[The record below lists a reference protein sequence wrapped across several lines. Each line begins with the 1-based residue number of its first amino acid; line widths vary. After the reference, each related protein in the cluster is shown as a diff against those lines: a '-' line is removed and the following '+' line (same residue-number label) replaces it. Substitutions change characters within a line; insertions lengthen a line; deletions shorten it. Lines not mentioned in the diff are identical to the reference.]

1 MDFVI
6 SEISCHHALISL
18 RSVVAVILAPVA
30 LAACSSVPDYANP
43 VEWYKS
49 TAEFVVGAEEGAEG
63 EDELVE
69 EAEAHG
75 EGDFPALADTP
86 NPEGRAPTVEE
97 MEAVEEGL
105 IADKEHA
112 RYTDEVIRRNSQ
124 EELIVAAA
132 PPASLAAPSGKS
144 PAPEVPREP
153 PTVIPKPDFG
163 PPPNTEIETQT
174 PRQSPPPLAVTSQK
188 PKATPQPMTFAVAP
202 TPPADAPVDAVSR
215 VKSLFAA
222 SGASA
227 TITPDPNASRNLGD
241 IAAASGIAPP
251 PIGFNGASRPAIS
264 VRAGVITFRTGSAT
278 LPKGATK
285 IVREAAKLHRERGGT
300 VRVVGHSSSRTRE
313 LSLERHKLANFSI
326 SMDRATALAD
336 ALVQAGVDPS
346 VVFLSAVGDQKPIYH
361 ESMPSGQ
368 LKNQRTEIYLDY

>member
-6 SEISCHHALISL
+6 NEISCRHALISL
-18 RSVVAVILAPVA
+18 RSVAAVILAPIA

-49 TAEFVVGAEEGAEG
+49 TAEFIVGAEEGG

-86 NPEGRAPTVEE
+86 DPEGRAPTVEE
-97 MEAVEEGL
+97 MEAVKEGL
-105 IADKEHA
+105 VADREHA
-112 RYTDEVIRRNSQ
+112 RYTDEVIRRNSE
-124 EELIVAAA
+124 EELIVA
-132 PPASLAAPSGKS
+132 AAPSGKS
-144 PAPEVPREP
+144 PAPEAPREP
-153 PTVIPKPDFG
+153 PTVSPKPDFG
-163 PPPNTEIETQT
+163 PPPNTGIQSQT

-188 PKATPQPMTFAVAP
+188 PKATPQPMTFAATL
-202 TPPADAPVDAVSR
+202 TPPAAAQVDVVSR
-215 VKSLFAA
+215 FRSLLAA

-227 TITPDPNASRNLGD
+227 TIAPGPNASRNLGD
-241 IAAASGIAPP
+241 IAASSGIAPP
-251 PIGFNGASRPAIS
+251 PIGFEGASRPAIS
-264 VRAGVITFRTGSAT
+264 VRAGVITFQTGSAT

-326 SMDRATALAD
+326 SMDRATAVAD
-336 ALVQAGVDPS
+336 ALVQAGIDPS
-346 VVFLSAVGDQKPIYH
+346 AVFLSAVGNQEPISH
-361 ESMPSGQ
+361 EWMPSGQ

>member
-18 RSVVAVILAPVA
+18 RSVVAVILAPIA

-63 EDELVE
+63 EDKLVE
-69 EAEAHG
+69 EAEAHS

-86 NPEGRAPTVEE
+86 DPEGRAPTVEE

-105 IADKEHA
+105 VADKEHA
-112 RYTDEVIRRNSQ
+112 RYTDEVIRRNSE

-144 PAPEVPREP
+144 PAPEAPREP
-153 PTVIPKPDFG
+153 ATVISKPDSG
-163 PPPNTEIETQT
+163 PPPNTEIQSQAS
-174 PRQSPPPLAVTSQK
+174 PQSPPPLAVTSQK
-188 PKATPQPMTFAVAP
+188 PKATPQPMTFAATP
-202 TPPADAPVDAVSR
+202 TPPAAAPVDAVSR

-227 TITPDPNASRNLGD
+227 TITPDPNASRNLDD

-264 VRAGVITFRTGSAT
+264 MRAGVITFQTGSAS

-285 IVREAAKLHRERGGT
+285 IVQEAAKLHRERGGT

-326 SMDRATALAD
+326 SMDPRHGGGGCAC
-336 ALVQAGVDPS
+336 AGRH
-346 VVFLSAVGDQKPIYH
+346 KPERRVLIG
-361 ESMPSGQ
+361 SGQ
-368 LKNQRTEIYLDY
+368 PGTNLSRVDAVRTTEKSAH

>member
-18 RSVVAVILAPVA
+18 RSVVAVILAPIA

-105 IADKEHA
+105 VADKEHA

-174 PRQSPPPLAVTSQK
+174 PRQSPAALGRDF
-188 PKATPQPMTFAVAP
+188 PKTQGNTA
-202 TPPADAPVDAVSR
+202 ADDVCRCAH
-215 VKSLFAA
+215 AA
-222 SGASA
+222 SRRAGRRGKPRQISFRRLRGQRHDHSRPERVPEPGRHRRRQRHRTSA
-227 TITPDPNASRNLGD
+227 DRFQRRVSAGNFCACGRDYLPDRLGD
-241 IAAASGIAPP
+241 VA
-251 PIGFNGASRPAIS
+251 
-264 VRAGVITFRTGSAT
+264 
-278 LPKGATK
+278 
-285 IVREAAKLHRERGGT
+285 
-300 VRVVGHSSSRTRE
+300 
-313 LSLERHKLANFSI
+313 
-326 SMDRATALAD
+326 
-336 ALVQAGVDPS
+336 
-346 VVFLSAVGDQKPIYH
+346 
-361 ESMPSGQ
+361 
-368 LKNQRTEIYLDY
+368 